1 MCENLNKLSCLFA
14 IFLSQHSKIIIR
26 IVVIHVF
33 RSVLQGIPLS
43 DLGQSSAITYESE
56 YEEIPVA
63 LKVKGD
69 CTYTHNEAYQ
79 TVSGR
84 DNTTPPTEGIYDN

>member
-26 IVVIHVF
+26 IHVF

-43 DLGQSSAITYESE
+43 DLVQSSAITYESN
-56 YEEIPVA
+56 YEEIPAA